1 MLGPGLTGLR
11 GTQIVGSISYTL
23 VRFEVMDSMRK
34 EGNWGLMA
42 DVRAIMGSIKY
53 FWAHNYSEYKFDLSK
68 YRTVYITTSM
78 QETK

>member
-1 MLGPGLTGLR
+1 MTMLGPGLTGLR

-34 EGNWGLMA
+34 EGNRGLMA

-53 FWAHNYSEYKFDLSK
+53 FWA
-68 YRTVYITTSM
+68 
-78 QETK
+78 